1 MRATPFVANVVFAAI
16 AGSLVGFNLVTGPFA
31 VLPAIRSAM
40 AHPAQRSDVAHKT
53 DRLPLYSAS
62 SASVTVLAPAA
73 RQLGM
78 IDGSSG
84 VPLNASIVV
93 KNVVSADATPIA
105 PRRTPRNIE
114 PEMSAPQPR
123 TLRADAGNA
132 HRTQIAAR

>member
-16 AGSLVGFNLVTGPFA
+16 AGSLVGVNLVTGPFS
-31 VLPAIRSAM
+31 VLPALRSAL
-40 AHPAQRSDVAHKT
+40 AHPAQSTDVARKT

-78 IDGSSG
+78 IDRGG
-84 VPLNASIVV
+84 ERLNVSIAA
-93 KNVVSADATPIA
+93 KNVVSADATPLV
-105 PRRTPRNIE
+105 PRITPRKTE

-123 TLRADAGNA
+123 TLRADAGDEHA
-132 HRTQIAAR
+132 TRIAAK